1 MGEDTKIREELLEE
15 IERLNRLTSEQQNQR
30 DTIETLRT
38 SEQWFRM
45 LVENSADVIQLLTH
59 DAIILYES
67 PSVERVLGYRPE
79 EMVGRQ
85 AADFVHPE
93 DVKLVAEA
101 YTEFRDRPGAIA
113 ILDVRVRHQDG
124 NWRWMASIS
133 TNRLHTPEIGAIVVN
148 FHDITDHKRV
158 EQKLQ
163 ETEQN
168 LRQIIDAIPY
178 PIFCKD
184 QNGRLIFANPRFT
197 ELIGLPSGDMIG
209 LPQSQWI
216 PRDDYADAYL
226 EDDREVIASGVP
238 KVIPEEP
245 FIDRN
250 GGLHIFRTTKSPF
263 TVAGTEDPAILG
275 ISVEMTELKRAEQ
288 RLRAQLGCASVLAG
302 AHSLDEAAPQL
313 LEAACRAL
321 DWEFGAL
328 WLVQESDAEQELQCR
343 AVWQSPGIS
352 DDEFAARSKQLTFKR
367 GKGLPGY
374 IWETGAPYWQDDIST
389 AHKARRY
396 DASLR
401 AGLHAGFAVPVQF
414 GGKLLGVLEFFSSRI
429 QEPDRNL
436 IATITAIG
444 TQIAQ
449 FIDRDRTEEARRRS
463 ERERNLLLERLQV
476 HIERMP
482 IAYLMSG
489 EDFRYTRWNPAAER
503 MFGWREEEIL
513 GRHPFEVIVP
523 PENQVYVEEIF
534 ERLRNGAVGVSGAN
548 ECLTKSGRRIYCEWS
563 NTPLFDGDG
572 RFVGIVSMAE
582 DVTERAKMQE
592 ALQTSEARYRT
603 IVETTH
609 EGIWTIDAQLNT
621 TFTNHR
627 MAEMLGETPEG
638 MLGRSLLDF
647 VLPQDAETFGAD
659 LERMREG
666 PPEQRECRLRRS
678 DGSTVWVLLSASP
691 LRDDEGG
698 MTGMLLIAADITE
711 RRALEEQFRQA
722 QKMEAIGRLAGGVAH
737 DFNNLLT
744 IISGYSELL
753 LGRLPA
759 QDPLTRLVMEIKR
772 AGERAAGL
780 TRQLLA
786 FSRKSVLEPKLVDLN
801 GVISESA
808 GMIRRLVGEDVEFR
822 TTLEPRLG
830 RVRVDPGQI
839 DQVILNLVINSRDAM
854 PQGGRL
860 TIETQNIEL
869 DASYAQMR
877 PEIKPGQYVMLAV
890 SDTGTGMSEEIKARI
905 FEPFF
910 TTKTKGKG
918 TGLGLATVYGIV
930 RQSGGHINVYSEIG
944 QGTSFKLYLPR
955 VAGAVAVKMYDRT
968 TAPARSGHETILLV
982 EDEEALR
989 AFARQV
995 LQSAGYTVLE
1005 AGNGPEA
1012 LALLEEYHGQIHL
1025 LVTDVVMPQMS
1036 GRQLAE
1042 RLLATRFGLKVLYIS
1057 GYTDDAV
1064 VRHGVLQAEVAFL
1077 QKPFSPAAL
1086 TAKVRAVLDQR
1097 G

>member
-15 IERLNRLTSEQQNQR
+15 IERLNRLTSEHQNQR
-30 DTIETLRT
+30 DTIETLRI

-79 EMVGRQ
+79 EMVGRH

-101 YTEFRDRPGAIA
+101 YAEFRDRPGAVT
-113 ILDVRVRHQDG
+113 ILDVRVRHKSG

-133 TNRLHTPEIGAIVVN
+133 TNRLHAPEIGAIVVN
-148 FHDITDHKRV
+148 FHDITDHKRI
-158 EQKLQ
+158 EQKLK

-197 ELIGLPSGDMIG
+197 ELIGLPPGDMIG
-209 LPQSQWI
+209 RPQSQWI

-226 EDDREVIASGVP
+226 ADDREVIASGVS

-245 FIDRN
+245 FIDRD
-250 GGLHIFRTTKSPF
+250 GEMHIFRTTKSPF
-263 TVAGTEDPAILG
+263 MVAGTEDPAILG

-328 WLVQESDAEQELQCR
+328 WLVEEGDAEAVLQCR

-352 DDEFAARSKQLTFKR
+352 DDEFAALSKQLTFKR
-367 GKGLPGY
+367 GKGLPGH

-389 AHKARRY
+389 AHKAKRY

-429 QEPDRNL
+429 QEPDRDL

-449 FIDRDRTEEARRRS
+449 FIDRDRTE
-463 ERERNLLLERLQV
+463 
-476 HIERMP
+476 
-482 IAYLMSG
+482 
-489 EDFRYTRWNPAAER
+489 
-503 MFGWREEEIL
+503 
-513 GRHPFEVIVP
+513 
-523 PENQVYVEEIF
+523 
-534 ERLRNGAVGVSGAN
+534 
-548 ECLTKSGRRIYCEWS
+548 
-563 NTPLFDGDG
+563 
-572 RFVGIVSMAE
+572 
-582 DVTERAKMQE
+582 E

-627 MAEMLGETPEG
+627 MAEMLGENPEG

-647 VLPQDAETFGAD
+647 VSPQDAETFGAD
-659 LERMREG
+659 IERMREG
-666 PPEQRECRLRRS
+666 SPEQRECRLRRR

-691 LRDDEGG
+691 LHDDEGG

-830 RVRVDPGQI
+830 RVRVDPGQM

-860 TIETQNIEL
+860 TLETQNIEL
-869 DASYAQMR
+869 DVSYAQMR
-877 PEIKPGQYVMLAV
+877 PEIKPGQYVMIAV

-930 RQSGGHINVYSEIG
+930 KQSGGHINVYSEPD
-944 QGTSFKLYLPR
+944 QGTTFKIYLPR

-968 TAPARSGHETILLV
+968 TTPSRSGHETVLLV

-1012 LALLEEYHGQIHL
+1012 LALVEEYHGHIHL

-1064 VRHGVLQAEVAFL
+1064 VRHGVLQAEVSFL

-1097 G
+1097 T